1 MDKDERVSTIIVAS
15 QIMTGPDLKTL
26 VESASILSDGE
37 HKRACLR
44 AINKLA
50 YAYLEVTL
58 EMSKLINE
66 LSKKDNAS
74 EKEEEE

>member
-1 MDKDERVSTIIVAS
+1 MDEDERVSTIIVAS
-15 QIMTGPDLKTL
+15 QIMAGPDLKTL

-37 HKRACLR
+37 CKTACVM
-44 AINKLA
+44 AIRKLA
-50 YAYLEVTL
+50 NVYLEVTM

>member
-1 MDKDERVSTIIVAS
+1 MDEDERVSTIIVAS
-15 QIMTGPDLKTL
+15 QIMAGPDLKTL
-26 VESASILSDGE
+26 VESALFLSDGE
-37 HKRACLR
+37 CKTACVR
-44 AINKLA
+44 AIRKLA
-50 YAYLEVTL
+50 SVYMEVTM